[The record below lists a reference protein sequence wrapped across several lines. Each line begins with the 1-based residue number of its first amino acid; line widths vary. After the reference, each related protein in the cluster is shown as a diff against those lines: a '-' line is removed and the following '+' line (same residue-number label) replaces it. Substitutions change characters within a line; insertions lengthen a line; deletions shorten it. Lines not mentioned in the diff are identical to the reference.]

1 MQGNIRGFYKN
12 SLDGKSFFWMI
23 LLVAVSIFFYLFS
36 QICFSFGAGFVLA
49 YLCVPIVNKV
59 SNRINRS
66 LVSATFAIG
75 SLLLFVM
82 LFSYVFPPMKAYAS
96 LLAANLPLY
105 YKKLMVFLQEL
116 FSNNSIIPFQEGINS
131 IDVELQRYMGQKI
144 DIFASIIEGIISQ
157 RATITQFFS
166 FFIIMPL
173 SFFYFLR
180 DWARLKAYCYT
191 CIPLRQRPFFRELF
205 TIIRRTLVYFLHG
218 QFHVVII
225 LTAYYSALLYLLDMP
240 DALLLATMSGLFSFI
255 PFIGALFSLFIVL
268 LVNVPHLNLMNFT
281 LITAGYVVGQLL
293 EGYVLS
299 PKFITAKTGLH
310 PLWILF
316 SFFAGYQ
323 LEGVIGVL
331 IAVPIAAIIKNIA
344 RFFMGS
350 FKASQSYKQ

>member
-1 MQGNIRGFYKN
+1 
-12 SLDGKSFFWMI
+12 
-23 LLVAVSIFFYLFS
+23 
-36 QICFSFGAGFVLA
+36 
-49 YLCVPIVNKV
+49 
-59 SNRINRS
+59 
-66 LVSATFAIG
+66 
-75 SLLLFVM
+75 
-82 LFSYVFPPMKAYAS
+82 
-96 LLAANLPLY
+96 
-105 YKKLMVFLQEL
+105 MVFLQEL

-180 DWARLKAYCYT
+180 DWARLKAYCYN

>member
-1 MQGNIRGFYKN
+1 MQGNILGLYKSYLN
-12 SLDGKSFFWMI
+12 GRSFFWMI
-23 LLVAVSIFFYLFS
+23 LLIAISIFFYLFS
-36 QICFSFGAGFVLA
+36 HICFSFCAGFVLA
-49 YLCVPIVNKV
+49 YICAPIVNNI
-59 SNRINRS
+59 SNYVNRS
-66 LVSATFAIG
+66 IVSAIFAIC
-75 SLLLFVM
+75 SLLLFVL
-82 LFSYVFPPMKAYAS
+82 LFSYVFPPIKAYVS

-105 YKKLMVFLQEL
+105 YKKLMAFLHEL
-116 FSNNSIIPFQEGINS
+116 FVHNTIIPLQGGIDS
-131 IDVELQRYMGQKI
+131 LDLELQRYMGQKI

-157 RATITQFFS
+157 RTTITSFFS
-166 FFIIMPL
+166 FFIIMPI

-180 DWARLKAYCYT
+180 DWNRLKIYCYN
-191 CIPLRQRPFFRELF
+191 CIPLRQRHIFRELCL
-205 TIIRRTLVYFLHG
+205 IIRRTLLDFLHG

-225 LTAYYSALLYLLDMP
+225 LIAYYAFLLYLLGLP
-240 DALLLATMSGLFSFI
+240 DSLLLSTMSGLFSFI

-268 LVNVPHLNLMNFT
+268 LVSVPHLTLMNFT
-281 LITAGYVVGQLL
+281 FITAGYIVGQLL

-344 RFFMGS
+344 GFLIVNFR
-350 FKASQSYKQ
+350 ASQSYKQ